1 MRIIR
6 CYASSAP
13 PVKGAVIAL
22 GNFDGIHR
30 GHQFLIEQTR
40 MIAKKSGAPSAV
52 LTFEPHPVSV
62 LKKDIPPFRLT
73 PFHLKASLLKDLDI
87 DILYVCR
94 FNEALSKMAAPDFI
108 TELLIKKLGA
118 KHLVTGD
125 NFIFGHKRSGS
136 TVLIESLSA
145 QLGFGYTKIHNV
157 EEAGASVS
165 STAIRQILAAGK
177 PEHVAQLLGRNH
189 LIEGRVVTGA
199 KRGRELGFPTANIR
213 LKSHFRPLYGVY
225 VVQVQVEGDATWHPA
240 VASLGINPMFK
251 LDAPVLEV
259 HIFDWNRNIYG
270 KSLRIQLLSFLRP
283 EQKFE
288 SVPALTQQM
297 ELDCQN
303 AKRFFHKK

>member
-13 PVKGAVIAL
+13 PLKGAVIAL
-22 GNFDGIHR
+22 GNFDGVHR
-30 GHQFLIEQTR
+30 GHQSLMQQTCA
-40 MIAKKSGAPSAV
+40 IAKKMGAPSAV

-73 PFHLKASLLKDLDI
+73 PFHLKASLLKDLGI

-94 FNEALSKMAAPDFI
+94 FNEALSKMTAPDFI

-136 TVLIESLSA
+136 TTLIESLSSS
-145 QLGFGYTKIHNV
+145 LGFGYTKMQNV
-157 EEAGASVS
+157 EDAGISVS
-165 STAIRQILAAGK
+165 STGIRQSLSTGK
-177 PEHVAQLLGRNH
+177 PEVAAQLLGRNH
-189 LIEGRVVTGA
+189 MIEGRVVTGA
-199 KRGRELGFPTANIR
+199 QRGRELGFPTANLR
-213 LKSHFRPLYGVY
+213 LKSHFRPLYGAY
-225 VVQVQVEGDATWHPA
+225 VVQVQVEGDAAWHPA
-240 VASLGINPMFK
+240 VANLGINPMFK
-251 LDAPVLEV
+251 LDAPVLEA

-270 KSLRIQLLSFLRP
+270 KFLRIQLLSFLRP

-303 AKRFFHKK
+303 AKRFFNKK

>member
-1 MRIIR
+1 MQIIR

-13 PVKGAVIAL
+13 PTKGAVIAL
-22 GNFDGIHR
+22 GNFDGVHR

-40 MIAKKSGAPSAV
+40 AIAKKSGAPSAV

-73 PFHLKASLLKDLDI
+73 PFHLKASLLKDLGI

-94 FNEALSKMAAPDFI
+94 FNEELSKMAAPDFVA
-108 TELLIKKLGA
+108 ELLIKKLGA

-136 TVLIESLSA
+136 TALIESLSA
-145 QLGFGYTKIHNV
+145 TLGFGYTKVHNV
-157 EEAGASVS
+157 EEAGTSVS
-165 STAIRQILAAGK
+165 STGIRQILAAGK
-177 PEHVAQLLGRNH
+177 PENAAQMLGRNH
-189 LIEGRVVTGA
+189 VIEGRVVTGA

-225 VVQVQVEGDATWHPA
+225 VVQVQIEGDTLWYPA
-240 VASLGINPMFK
+240 VANLGINPMFK

-288 SVPALTQQM
+288 SISALTQQM
-297 ELDCQN
+297 ELDCQH